1 MESLQAIPRHL
12 LSHLPAL
19 LTITV
24 ALPLLGLLSFYLWAT
39 PSTWKDSRRKHL
51 PPGPRGLP
59 FVGNFFDFSDDQL
72 VPQKAQRWAQKYGDV
87 FYTKIGGS
95 DYIWLSSPQSI
106 KDLMDKRSS
115 IYSSRPP
122 APLSQDVASGG
133 RRQLF
138 MQYGP
143 QYRVVRKISH
153 ALLNTTISTSYQPV
167 QDYESKQLMQE
178 ILDDPAHFY
187 DYNRRYSASLIIRIT
202 YGYRIPKI
210 YGVLDNFQK
219 MTKPGAFL
227 IETFPSLKVLPEWMV
242 QNWRTFGQKIF
253 EHDHKIYLGLWR
265 ELKSKVENG
274 TAPPCFVKDFM
285 ESDFEKQGIR
295 DELQAAYQAGGLVEA
310 GAETTSAFLN
320 TFIRQMAMNPRVAKA
335 AQEEIDRVIGDDRL
349 PTFEDEP
356 NLPYIRS
363 IIKENLR
370 LCPPN
375 KLGMHHAT
383 TEDDW
388 YNGHFIPKGATV
400 ILNWWA
406 VHKNPAIWEDPEE
419 FRPERYLKYDLPAAA
434 YLNVA
439 DPMERDHLSYGAGR
453 RVCPGIHVAEK
464 SMFINIARMIW
475 AFDISKKMGADGHV
489 VEPDCRTEKGWMTV
503 PVRFEV
509 DLKVR
514 SADRAAIIRK
524 TFQEA
529 EAKGMEWSFKQRLS

>member
-202 YGYRIPKI
+202 YGYRIPK
-210 YGVLDNFQK
+210 
-219 MTKPGAFL
+219 
-227 IETFPSLKVLPEWMV
+227 
-242 QNWRTFGQKIF
+242 
-253 EHDHKIYLGLWR
+253 
-265 ELKSKVENG
+265 
-274 TAPPCFVKDFM
+274 
-285 ESDFEKQGIR
+285 
-295 DELQAAYQAGGLVEA
+295 
-310 GAETTSAFLN
+310 
-320 TFIRQMAMNPRVAKA
+320 
-335 AQEEIDRVIGDDRL
+335 
-349 PTFEDEP
+349 
-356 NLPYIRS
+356 
-363 IIKENLR
+363 
-370 LCPPN
+370 
-375 KLGMHHAT
+375 
-383 TEDDW
+383 
-388 YNGHFIPKGATV
+388 
-400 ILNWWA
+400 
-406 VHKNPAIWEDPEE
+406 
-419 FRPERYLKYDLPAAA
+419 
-434 YLNVA
+434 
-439 DPMERDHLSYGAGR
+439 
-453 RVCPGIHVAEK
+453 
-464 SMFINIARMIW
+464 
-475 AFDISKKMGADGHV
+475 
-489 VEPDCRTEKGWMTV
+489 
-503 PVRFEV
+503 
-509 DLKVR
+509 
-514 SADRAAIIRK
+514 
-524 TFQEA
+524 
-529 EAKGMEWSFKQRLS
+529 